1 LLRPKELHCH
11 RDADKSLVE
20 DGSGSLDEGGDE
32 NLEGEESLEE
42 EFPEEEQGNTLVGN
56 LEEAIEILDGED
68 GHSVQE

>member
-1 LLRPKELHCH
+1 
-11 RDADKSLVE
+11 VE